1 MEDNYSVDIG
11 EGRWFQNDA
20 SAFHLLCTLFLLIY
34 QLHLTLD
41 QALDPGAWGPLL
53 CTMLCR
59 KKQLKGH
66 GLHGAAVTYLGEV
79 KCRGL
84 PGSVQGADCV
94 FYNSFRAGIL
104 G

>member
-53 CTMLCR
+53 YGKVTQKRADICVGITDSLYCTPETNTTL
-59 KKQLKGH
+59 
-66 GLHGAAVTYLGEV
+66 
-79 KCRGL
+79 
-84 PGSVQGADCV
+84 
-94 FYNSFRAGIL
+94 
-104 G
+104 